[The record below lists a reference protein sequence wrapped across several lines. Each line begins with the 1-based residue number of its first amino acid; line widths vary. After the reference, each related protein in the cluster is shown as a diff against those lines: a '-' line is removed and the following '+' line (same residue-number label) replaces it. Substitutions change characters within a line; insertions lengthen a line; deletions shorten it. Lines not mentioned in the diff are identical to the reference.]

1 MKKKLFIL
9 DGHALCYRAYYAL
22 IKNPLT
28 NSHGQNISAIF
39 GFAKMLIKL
48 INEQSPDY
56 LAVAFDPPQKS
67 FRFKLYAEYKA
78 NRQKMPDEMRN
89 QIDEIKNMVKTLG
102 ITMLVHLDYEADDIL
117 GTVAE
122 RFSSDEIDIYLVTGD
137 KDAYQLVND
146 NVLIYANTKGIS
158 EYEIYDRSGIIEKIG
173 ISPEQVIDYMALMG
187 DSADNI
193 PGVKGIGVKTALKLI
208 TEFGSL
214 EKIYANANSV
224 KGKTGELLK
233 EFKDAAFLSRE
244 LVTIKRDVPLEIDL
258 KDMAFIEIDHK
269 AAVEYFNNL
278 EMASIAKDFISIEKS
293 DEKNDEN
300 IIIPGKESLKEKNY
314 KTIKDENDLKEMIDE
329 IKKSG
334 LVSFDTETDSLHPVE
349 ANLVGMSF
357 SIEEHSGWFLPLQS
371 KGLFGE
377 DYLDPSISLPLVKS
391 IIEDDKIKKI
401 GQNLKFD
408 LLVLKTA
415 GIELRGIYFDTMIAS
430 YLLNPSERRH
440 NMDELATQYL
450 NYKTISFK
458 ELIGTGKS
466 AIPITEV
473 PLEKLAEYAIE
484 DADITFRLYKLFKPK
499 LDEENLTELFETIE
513 MPLLPVL
520 ADMEYTGVKI
530 DILHFEDMKETI
542 VEKVRDTEKKI
553 YELAGQKFNINSTK
567 ELSSILFEKLKLK
580 TAKKTKTGFS
590 TDIQVLETLKGSHK
604 IIDSLIAY
612 RTLSKLHNTYIDSL
626 PKLISKKT
634 GRIHT
639 SYNQTVTATGR
650 LSSSDPNLQNIPI
663 RDEFGSTIRKG
674 FIPEKGYLLMSA
686 DYSQIE
692 LRLAAH
698 YSDDKNMKSAFNDNI
713 DIHNMT
719 ASSVFGSHIDEVTPD
734 MRRQAKIIN
743 FATIYGV
750 SPYGLS
756 QQAEI
761 SVKDASEFIKKYFE
775 TYPGFRTYIDTTIDF
790 AKKHGYVK
798 TLMGRKRPV
807 PDINSSTSF
816 RREGAERVA
825 INTPIQG
832 TSADMIKIAMIRISD
847 ELKAKKL
854 KSHMILQVHDE
865 LVFEVHEDEIDI
877 MKIAVKDIMENALKL
892 NVPIVVDIGIGKS
905 WNEAH

>member
-1 MKKKLFIL
+1 
-9 DGHALCYRAYYAL
+9 
-22 IKNPLT
+22 
-28 NSHGQNISAIF
+28 
-39 GFAKMLIKL
+39 ML
-48 INEQSPDY
+48 E
-56 LAVAFDPPQKS
+56 
-67 FRFKLYAEYKA
+67 
-78 NRQKMPDEMRN
+78 
-89 QIDEIKNMVKTLG
+89 
-102 ITMLVHLDYEADDIL
+102 HLDYEADDIL

-122 RFSSDEIDIYLVTGD
+122 KFSSDELNIYIVTGD

-146 NVLIYANTKGIS
+146 SVLIYANTKGIS
-158 EYEIYDRSGIIEKIG
+158 EYEIYDQNGVFEKIG
-173 ISPEQVIDYMALMG
+173 IRPEQVIDYMALMG
-187 DSADNI
+187 DAADNV
-193 PGVKGIGVKTALKLI
+193 PGIKGIGEKTALKLI

-214 EKIYANANSV
+214 EKIFDNADSI
-224 KGKTGELLK
+224 KGKTGELLMS
-233 EFKDAAFLSRE
+233 EKDSALLSRE
-244 LVTIKRDVPLEIDL
+244 LVTIKRDVPLQITLNDMEFNGIDP
-258 KDMAFIEIDHK
+258 KT
-269 AAVEYFNNL
+269 AAEYFNNV
-278 EMASIAKDFISIEKS
+278 EMESIANDFIKSNNKS
-293 DEKNDEN
+293 DAQNDKKSNE
-300 IIIPGKESLKEKNY
+300 IITAHKEKNY
-314 KTIKDENDLKEMIDE
+314 ITIKNEEELKKMISE

-349 ANLVGMSF
+349 ANLIGMSF
-357 SIEEHSGWFLPLQS
+357 SIEEKSGWFLPLQNR
-371 KGLFGE
+371 GLFSG
-377 DYLDPSISLPLVKS
+377 DYPDPSISLPLIKPV
-391 IIEDDKIKKI
+391 IEDDKIKKI

-408 LLVLKTA
+408 LLVLRGA
-415 GIELRGIYFDTMIAS
+415 DIELAGIYFDTMIAS
-430 YLLNPSERRH
+430 YLLNPAERRH
-440 NMDELATQYL
+440 NMDDLASQYL

-458 ELIGTGKS
+458 ELVGTGKN

-513 MPLLPVL
+513 MPLLSVL
-520 ADMEYTGVKI
+520 ADMEYAGVKI
-530 DILHFEDMKETI
+530 DTLHFEKMKKTI
-542 VEKVRDTEKKI
+542 EEKIQDAEKEI
-553 YELAGQKFNINSTK
+553 YTQADQEFNINSTK
-567 ELSSILFEKLKLK
+567 ELSAILFEKLKLK

-663 RDEFGSTIRKG
+663 RDEFGSQIRNG
-674 FIPEKGYLLMSA
+674 FVPEKGCLLMAA

-698 YSDDKNMKSAFNDNI
+698 YSDDKNMKSAFNDKI
-713 DIHNMT
+713 DIHSMT
-719 ASSVFGSHIDEVTPD
+719 ASSVFGVPIDEITPD

-761 SVKDASEFIKKYFE
+761 TVEEGAEFIKRYFE
-775 TYPGFRTYIDTTIDF
+775 TYPGFKTYIDAAIDF
-790 AKKHGYVK
+790 AKEHGYVK

-807 PDINSSTSF
+807 SDISSSTSF
-816 RREGAERVA
+816 RSEGAERIA

-832 TSADMIKIAMIRISD
+832 TSADMIKIAMIRIAD
-847 ELKAKKL
+847 EIKEKKL
-854 KSHMILQVHDE
+854 KSRMIMQVHDE
-865 LVFEVHEDEIDI
+865 LVFEVHEDETDI
-877 MKIAVKDIMENALKL
+877 MKSRVKEIMEGALKL